1 LLKIMKK
8 IWGGILD
15 VIDGLTAGPPR
26 WRDTEYQDIVERLAI
41 VKQAHYV
48 FR

>member
-1 LLKIMKK
+1 MKK
-8 IWGGILD
+8 IWGGILGA
-15 VIDGLTAGPPR
+15 IDWFTVGSPQLP
-26 WRDTEYQDIVERLAI
+26 DIEYRNVTERLAI